1 MKRFMAFLFAICI
14 SVMTVPASV
23 ADATSFGGENC
34 VENGEIDYMSFNFP
48 DDAVVLYQGEDGVI
62 YQSASETAERASLE
76 EASTLSDSPYYN
88 AIWLDKGDNSM
99 GTFSIKN
106 LYTLVNTTNGVFKIE
121 SDYSDAEVGM
131 LLRNSAGTEALVGL
145 TTVRVKD
152 GDISFSF
159 KSHSSN
165 LTVHYYPYKT
175 SWVYA
180 IRVLCRLW

>member
-1 MKRFMAFLFAICI
+1 
-14 SVMTVPASV
+14 
-23 ADATSFGGENC
+23 
-34 VENGEIDYMSFNFP
+34 
-48 DDAVVLYQGEDGVI
+48 
-62 YQSASETAERASLE
+62 
-76 EASTLSDSPYYN
+76 
-88 AIWLDKGDNSM
+88 M

-106 LYTLVNTTNGVFKIE
+106 PHTLVNTTNGVFKIE
-121 SDYSDAEVGM
+121 SDYSEAEVGM
-131 LLRNSAGTEALVGL
+131 LLTNSAGTEVLAGL

-165 LTVHYYPYKT
+165 LTVHYYPYKI